1 MVLIKNKTYYIK
13 GMKIMIEELA
23 DLNIKVIGIKFTPK
37 FIKISALPIYT
48 RSKKQFLFQIS
59 RELNEHLVNE
69 LEVGQSYRITQERII
84 KGKNVDYRWIQV
96 LLLTNFGQ
104 QKGHNIDGL
113 FE

>member
-1 MVLIKNKTYYIK
+1 MNYTD
-13 GMKIMIEELA
+13 EA
-23 DLNIKVIGIKFTPK
+23 PDLNIKITEITFTPK

-48 RSKKQFLFQIS
+48 RSKKEFLFQIN
-59 RELNEHLVNE
+59 RGLNEEIVKELKIGNE
-69 LEVGQSYRITQERII
+69 YRITQERII
-84 KGKNVDYRWIQV
+84 KGKNVDYRWIKV